1 MDGTTLY
8 LPPGDPSSPPA
19 KINEAPPA
27 PLDVAASEIK
37 PTVAHAA
44 AAPGPTSMA
53 NVSNGDKAPE
63 IQSSVLSPEQE
74 VRVRKKMR
82 FIVTQYHDER
92 KRRYDTCKS

>member
-37 PTVAHAA
+37 PTVADAAAA

-74 VRVRKKMR
+74 VRVRKKNA
-82 FIVTQYHDER
+82 FYCDAISWWKET
-92 KRRYDTCKS
+92 